1 MQVIFGKLRNHF
13 SRLSQYNATAP
24 SQHHSPCSLFSTRSC
39 QFLVTL
45 DAIMGP
51 PNKKRKLAV
60 TAPET
65 IEFNFAAR
73 EEYLTGF
80 HKRKLERKKH
90 AQEENAKREK
100 EEKLRLRREVCVR
113 LFWWFGKAQ
122 EQHYL
127 QRSASSAY
135 TM

>member
-1 MQVIFGKLRNHF
+1 
-13 SRLSQYNATAP
+13 
-24 SQHHSPCSLFSTRSC
+24 
-39 QFLVTL
+39 
-45 DAIMGP
+45 MGP

-65 IEFNFAAR
+65 IEFDFAAR

-100 EEKLRLRREVCVR
+100 EEKLRLRREVRFPDFLETVKTPKVYVSHV
-113 LFWWFGKAQ
+113 FGTVKHQ
-122 EQHYL
+122 KKYPL
-127 QRSASSAY
+127 D
-135 TM
+135 